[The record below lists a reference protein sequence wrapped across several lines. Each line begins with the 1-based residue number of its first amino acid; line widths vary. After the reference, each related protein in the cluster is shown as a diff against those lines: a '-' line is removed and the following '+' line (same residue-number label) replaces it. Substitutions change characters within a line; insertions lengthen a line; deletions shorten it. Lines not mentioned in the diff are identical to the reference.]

1 MRSGTLTIATV
12 GSLIAGL
19 AIALTASLSPDA
31 EACTGLR
38 VHLKDGTAVHGRT
51 LEFGAPLDSQAIF
64 VPKGAAYTG
73 TLPDNG
79 TGLQWT
85 ARHAAMGM
93 SPGSFPFLVDG
104 LNDAGLGGGL
114 FYFPGCASYAAV
126 TAESAP
132 KSVAPHEFVTWVL
145 TTMGSVSE
153 LRDAVH
159 RGSVAI
165 APTPITLGEISG
177 VQPMHCVFYDKDG
190 TSIVI
195 EPTNGTLVIHDNPLG
210 VLTNSP
216 EFDWHMKN
224 LCAYSNLSTV
234 QGKPLTLDSVRLEP
248 WGQGPSLHG
257 LPGDFTPASR
267 FVRAA
272 IFSAS
277 APLSESR
284 ETAVTQAFHLL
295 NNFDLPDGSCGSP
308 TASGVAYDITEWTV
322 VRDPVAMRY
331 YFRTR
336 ENQGIGYMELGM
348 FDPKATAA
356 VLKPLP
362 MKQEFAQLAPFAPSA
377 AAPAG
382 R

>member
-1 MRSGTLTIATV
+1 MRTAV
-12 GSLIAGL
+12 F
-19 AIALTASLSPDA
+19 AIVSFGVLSALVTTALLGQEA

-51 LEFGAPLDSQAIF
+51 LEFGAPLDSQAIL

-73 TLPDNG
+73 TLPENG
-79 TGLQWT
+79 KGLQWT
-85 ARHAAMGM
+85 ARYAAMGM
-93 SPGSFPFLVDG
+93 SPGPYPFLVDG

-126 TAESAP
+126 TAESATR
-132 KSVAPHEFVTWVL
+132 SVAPHEFVTWAL

-153 LRDAVH
+153 LRSAVQT
-159 RGSVAI
+159 GAVAI

-177 VQPMHCVFYDKDG
+177 VQPVHFVFYDKDG

-195 EPTNGTLVIHDNPLG
+195 EPTNGTLVVHDNPLG
-210 VLTNSP
+210 VLTNTP

-224 LCAYSNLSTV
+224 LHAYSNLATV
-234 QGKPLTLDSVRLEP
+234 QGAPLTLDSVRLEP
-248 WGQGPSLHG
+248 WGQGASLHG

-277 APLSESR
+277 APVSESR
-284 ETAVTQAFHLL
+284 EDAVMQAFHLL
-295 NNFDLPDGSCGSP
+295 NNFDLPNGSCGSP
-308 TASGVAYDITEWTV
+308 TPNGVAFDITEWTV

-336 ENQGIGYMELGM
+336 ENQGIGYMEFGM
-348 FDPKATAA
+348 FDPMATAA

-362 MKQEFAQLAPFAPSA
+362 MKQVFTPFGGTA
-377 AAPAG
+377 ATASGSVA